1 MRPFLLASLLLL
13 AACGSEPENVQA
25 RSENM
30 SRLLETRA
38 NELEAEA
45 GNDVA
50 AQVEPLDHEAD
61 GLLNQM
67 NAAEPAANE
76 AANGA

>member
-50 AQVEPLDHEAD
+50 AQVEPLDNEAD
-61 GLLNQM
+61 ALLNQM